1 MSSAVNQ
8 TSGVSTWQGPVRG
21 VVERDSKTA
30 IAARQSATFD
40 QLLLG
45 IQWNSTQVAAESE
58 EVAPPTDEINDT
70 ESTENEQSEESLE
83 ECRVESEETEAA
95 EPVEALLQVEVA
107 ATTVTAK
114 PVEVEQVQAEE
125 LVTDEG
131 ASPITIA
138 KETQEVEGPV
148 IEQAVDDREE
158 VVVEETKVSDVIRTD
173 SGKAQRDAESGRTRD
188 RKRSDEPVAKK
199 EAVQAA
205 PTATGQPTK
214 LESKDKVEVQSE
226 AQSALKSEASQNTDE
241 VRSNRRSRKERLAER
256 AENSG
261 SSAEAMGFPEEEQ
274 NLVEG
279 GKPDNSVKAPER
291 AMEITGSEMS
301 PKSTVPV
308 TAPPP
313 SLTVNSVSSASESS
327 AGDKPQA
334 VGSVQSNSSTRSD
347 LRSESASRSES
358 KEPANKSEKAE
369 QKPAVDQRQQIR
381 LIQRVARGFERL
393 SAEGGNIRLRLH
405 PPELGS
411 LAMTVRVEGRNLSAE
426 ITTETAQA
434 RQTLVENL
442 PQLKQQLAESGI
454 TIERFDVRVAG
465 EESAFSGQAFSQQN
479 FAGQNSSNNTP
490 ERWSQAALRRTESG
504 RVRPATTEE
513 GATIAASSR
522 GRMTSNRGLDV
533 QV

>member
-21 VVERDSKTA
+21 LVERDNKTA
-30 IAARQSATFD
+30 MAARQSATFD

-173 SGKAQRDAESGRTRD
+173 SGKVQREGENSRTRD

-199 EAVQAA
+199 EVVQAT

-241 VRSNRRSRKERLAER
+241 VRPNRRSRKERLAER

-261 SSAEAMGFPEEEQ
+261 SSAEAMGFP
-274 NLVEG
+274 
-279 GKPDNSVKAPER
+279 
-291 AMEITGSEMS
+291 
-301 PKSTVPV
+301 
-308 TAPPP
+308 
-313 SLTVNSVSSASESS
+313 
-327 AGDKPQA
+327 
-334 VGSVQSNSSTRSD
+334 
-347 LRSESASRSES
+347 
-358 KEPANKSEKAE
+358 
-369 QKPAVDQRQQIR
+369 
-381 LIQRVARGFERL
+381 
-393 SAEGGNIRLRLH
+393 
-405 PPELGS
+405 
-411 LAMTVRVEGRNLSAE
+411 
-426 ITTETAQA
+426 
-434 RQTLVENL
+434 
-442 PQLKQQLAESGI
+442 
-454 TIERFDVRVAG
+454 
-465 EESAFSGQAFSQQN
+465 
-479 FAGQNSSNNTP
+479 
-490 ERWSQAALRRTESG
+490 
-504 RVRPATTEE
+504 
-513 GATIAASSR
+513 
-522 GRMTSNRGLDV
+522 
-533 QV
+533 